1 MEIKTLIKLL
11 KNYKENK
18 ATLNIRLKELKNKR
32 IELKNLEVDTSIS
45 GINYDT
51 EGIHSKNTI
60 SDKTGNSVTKVDSR
74 RIKLEEDI
82 AKLEEEIRQ
91 LRKDVETVDDRLEI
105 LTYKEKQLLIA
116 RYIEECSY
124 VDIGNRVYYQIYNE
138 TRSSDAIKRIIEKA
152 MKKITKIQ

>member
-11 KNYKENK
+11 KSYKENK

-32 IELKNLEVDTSIS
+32 IELKKLKADASIS
-45 GINYDT
+45 GINYNT
-51 EGIHSKNTI
+51 EGIHSLNTI
-60 SDKTGNSVTKVDSR
+60 SDKTGNSVIKADDK
-74 RIKLEEDI
+74 RIKIEEEI
-82 AKLEEEIRQ
+82 KQLEEEVRE
-91 LRKDVETVDDRLEI
+91 LRNNVEIVDNRLEI

-152 MKKITKIQ
+152 IKKITKIQ

>member
-32 IELKNLEVDTSIS
+32 IELKNLVVDTSIS

-60 SDKTGNSVTKVDSR
+60 SDKTGNSIIKTDDKT
-74 RIKLEEDI
+74 IKLEEDI
-82 AKLEEEIRQ
+82 EKLEEEIRR

-124 VDIGNRVYYQIYNE
+124 ADIGNRVYYQLYSE
-138 TRSSDAIKRIIEKA
+138 TRSEDTIQRMINRAL
-152 MKKITKIQ
+152 KKVSKI

>member
-32 IELKNLEVDTSIS
+32 IELKNLVVDTSIS

-60 SDKTGNSVTKVDSR
+60 SDKTGNSVTKVDSK
-74 RIKLEEDI
+74 RI
-82 AKLEEEIRQ
+82 KLEEEIRQ

-124 VDIGNRVYYQIYNE
+124 ADIGNRVYYQIYSE
-138 TRSSDAIKRIIEKA
+138 TRSEDTIQRMINRAL
-152 MKKITKIQ
+152 KKVSKI

>member
-32 IELKNLEVDTSIS
+32 IELKNLVVDTSIS

-60 SDKTGNSVTKVDSR
+60 SDKTGNIIKTDDK

-82 AKLEEEIRQ
+82 AKLEEEIRK

-124 VDIGNRVYYQIYNE
+124 TDIGNRVYYQLYSE
-138 TRSSDAIKRIIEKA
+138 TRSEDTIQRMINRAL
-152 MKKITKIQ
+152 KKVSKI

>member
-18 ATLNIRLKELKNKR
+18 TKLTIKLKELKNLR
-32 IELKNLEVDTSIS
+32 IALKHIEPETNLR
-45 GINYDT
+45 GINYDS
-51 EGIHSKNTI
+51 EGIHSINTI
-60 SDKTGNSVTKVDSR
+60 SDRTGNSVTKVDSK

-82 AKLEEEIRQ
+82 VKLEEEIRR
-91 LRKDVETVDDRLEI
+91 LRRDVETVDDRLEI

-124 VDIGNRVYYQIYNE
+124 ADIGNRVYYQIYSE
-138 TRSSDAIKRIIEKA
+138 TRSEDTIQRMINRAL
-152 MKKITKIQ
+152 KKVSKI

>member
-32 IELKNLEVDTSIS
+32 IELKNLVVDTSIS
-45 GINYDT
+45 GINYNT

-60 SDKTGNSVTKVDSR
+60 SDKTGNSIIKTDDK

-82 AKLEEEIRQ
+82 KK
-91 LRKDVETVDDRLEI
+91 LRKDVEAVDDRLEI

-124 VDIGNRVYYQIYNE
+124 ADIGNRVYYQIYSE
-138 TRSSDAIKRIIEKA
+138 TRSEDTIQRMINRAL
-152 MKKITKIQ
+152 KKVSKI

>member
-32 IELKNLEVDTSIS
+32 IELKNLVVDTSIS
-45 GINYDT
+45 EINYDT

-60 SDKTGNSVTKVDSR
+60 SDKTGNSIIKTDDK

-82 AKLEEEIRQ
+82 KK
-91 LRKDVETVDDRLEI
+91 LRKDVEAVDDRLEI

-124 VDIGNRVYYQIYNE
+124 ADIGNRVYYQIYSE
-138 TRSSDAIKRIIEKA
+138 TRSEDTIQRMINRAL
-152 MKKITKIQ
+152 KKVSKI

>member
-1 MEIKTLIKLL
+1 MDIKVFIKLL
-11 KNYKENK
+11 KSYKENK
-18 ATLNIRLKELKNKR
+18 TKLNIKLKELKNKR

-51 EGIHSKNTI
+51 EGIHSKYTI
-60 SDKTGNSVTKVDSR
+60 SDRTGNSVTKADSK
-74 RIKLEEDI
+74 RIKLEEEI
-82 AKLEEEIRQ
+82 SKLEEEIRN

-124 VDIGNRVYYQIYNE
+124 SDIGNRIYYNLYNE
-138 TRSSDAIKRIIEKA
+138 TRSEDAIQRMISRA
-152 MKKITKIQ
+152 LKKVAKI

>member
-32 IELKNLEVDTSIS
+32 IELKNLVVDTSIS

-60 SDKTGNSVTKVDSR
+60 SDKTGNAILKEDNKK
-74 RIKLEEDI
+74 IKLEEDI
-82 AKLEEEIRQ
+82 AKLEEEIRK

-105 LTYKEKQLLIA
+105 LTYKEKQLLIS

-124 VDIGNRVYYQIYNE
+124 ADIGNRIYYQLYSE
-138 TRSSDAIKRIIEKA
+138 TRSEDTIQRMINRAL
-152 MKKITKIQ
+152 KKVSKI

>member
-32 IELKNLEVDTSIS
+32 IELKKLKADASIS
-45 GINYDT
+45 GINYNT
-51 EGIHSKNTI
+51 EGIHSLNTI
-60 SDKTGNSVTKVDSR
+60 SDKTGNSVIKADDK
-74 RIKLEEDI
+74 RIKIEEEI
-82 AKLEEEIRQ
+82 KQLEEEVRE
-91 LRKDVETVDDRLEI
+91 LRNNVEIVDDRLEI

-124 VDIGNRVYYQIYNE
+124 TDIGNRVYYKMYNE
-138 TRSSDAIKRIIEKA
+138 TRSEDTIQRMINRALKKA
-152 MKKITKIQ
+152 AKI

>member
-32 IELKNLEVDTSIS
+32 IELKNLVVDTSIS

-60 SDKTGNSVTKVDSR
+60 SDKTGNSIIKTDDK
-74 RIKLEEDI
+74 RI
-82 AKLEEEIRQ
+82 KLEEEIRQ

-124 VDIGNRVYYQIYNE
+124 ADIGNRIYYQLYSE
-138 TRSSDAIKRIIEKA
+138 TRSEDTIQRMINRAL
-152 MKKITKIQ
+152 KKVSKI

>member
-1 MEIKTLIKLL
+1 MEIKTLIRLL

-32 IELKNLEVDTSIS
+32 IELKKLVEETSIS
-45 GINYDT
+45 GINYNT

-60 SDKTGNSVTKVDSR
+60 SDKTGNSIIKTDDK

-82 AKLEEEIRQ
+82 KKLEEDIKK
-91 LRKDVETVDDRLEI
+91 LRKDVEAVDDRLEI

-124 VDIGNRVYYQIYNE
+124 ADIGNRVYYQIYSE
-138 TRSSDAIKRIIEKA
+138 TRSEDTIQRMINRAL
-152 MKKITKIQ
+152 KKVSKI

>member
-18 ATLNIRLKELKNKR
+18 ATLNIRLKELKN
-32 IELKNLEVDTSIS
+32 LVVDTSIS

-60 SDKTGNSVTKVDSR
+60 SDKTGNSIIKTDDK

-82 AKLEEEIRQ
+82 KK
-91 LRKDVETVDDRLEI
+91 LRKDVEAVDDRLEI

-124 VDIGNRVYYQIYNE
+124 ADIGNRVYYQIYSE
-138 TRSSDAIKRIIEKA
+138 TRSEDTIQRMINRAL
-152 MKKITKIQ
+152 KKVSKI

>member
-1 MEIKTLIKLL
+1 MEIKPFIKLL
-11 KNYKENK
+11 KSYKENK
-18 ATLNIRLKELKNKR
+18 TKLNIKLKELKNLR
-32 IELKNLEVDTSIS
+32 IALKHIEPETNLQ
-45 GINYDT
+45 GINFDS
-51 EGIHSKNTI
+51 EGIHSINTI
-60 SDKTGNSVTKVDSR
+60 SDKTGNSVLKADNK
-74 RIKLEEDI
+74 KLEIEEEI
-82 AKLEEEIRQ
+82 AKTEEEIRQ

>member
-32 IELKNLEVDTSIS
+32 IELKNLVVDTSIS
-45 GINYDT
+45 G
-51 EGIHSKNTI
+51 I
-60 SDKTGNSVTKVDSR
+60 SDKTGNSVTKVDSK

-91 LRKDVETVDDRLEI
+91 LRKDVETVDDRLEM

-124 VDIGNRVYYQIYNE
+124 ADIGNRVYYQIYSE
-138 TRSSDAIKRIIEKA
+138 TRSEDTIQRMINRAL
-152 MKKITKIQ
+152 KKVSKI

>member
-32 IELKNLEVDTSIS
+32 IELKNLVVDTSIS

-60 SDKTGNSVTKVDSR
+60 SDKTGNSIIKTDDK

-82 AKLEEEIRQ
+82 KKLEEDIKK
-91 LRKDVETVDDRLEI
+91 LRKDVEAVDDRLEI

-124 VDIGNRVYYQIYNE
+124 ADIGNRVYYQIYSE
-138 TRSSDAIKRIIEKA
+138 TRSEDTIKRIIEKA

>member
-32 IELKNLEVDTSIS
+32 IELKNLVVDTSIS
-45 GINYDT
+45 EINYDT

-60 SDKTGNSVTKVDSR
+60 SDKTGNSIIKTDDK

-82 AKLEEEIRQ
+82 KKLEEDIKK
-91 LRKDVETVDDRLEI
+91 LRKDVEAVDDRLEI

-124 VDIGNRVYYQIYNE
+124 TDIGNRVYYQLYSE
-138 TRSSDAIKRIIEKA
+138 TRSEDTIQRMINRAL
-152 MKKITKIQ
+152 KKVSKI

>member
-1 MEIKTLIKLL
+1 MEIKILIKLL
-11 KNYKENK
+11 KSYKENK
-18 ATLNIRLKELKNKR
+18 ATLSIRIKELKNKR
-32 IELKNLEVDTSIS
+32 IELKKLSVDTSIS

-60 SDKTGNSVTKVDSR
+60 SDRTGNSVTKTDNK

-82 AKLEEEIRQ
+82 EKLEEEIRQ
-91 LRKDVETVDDRLEI
+91 LRKNVETVDDRLEI

-138 TRSSDAIKRIIEKA
+138 TRSPDAIKRIIEKA
-152 MKKITKIQ
+152 MKKIAKI

>member
-32 IELKNLEVDTSIS
+32 IELKNLVVDTSIS
-45 GINYDT
+45 EINYDT

-60 SDKTGNSVTKVDSR
+60 SDKTGNSIIKTDDK

-82 AKLEEEIRQ
+82 AKLEEEIRK

-124 VDIGNRVYYQIYNE
+124 TDIGNRVYYQLYSE
-138 TRSSDAIKRIIEKA
+138 TRSEDTIQRMINRAL
-152 MKKITKIQ
+152 KKVSKI